1 MVVSVLVEITSRN
14 TDKMFDYVVPENL
27 LEKIKVGVRVAVPFA
42 SRIIQGFILEMKE
55 ESEYQELKELI
66 EVIDKD
72 VVLTS
77 ELLNL
82 GQYIKE
88 TTLATLIQSY
98 QVMLPKALK
107 ASKKRKTTIKYERWF
122 HLAMDKESALNLAKN
137 EQQKEIILKVDEEG
151 EVLYQNLVMISPS
164 SVKTLVN
171 NGILKEEKKECYRLA
186 HSNLESS
193 FTHLLTQ
200 EQKQV
205 VEKVL
210 TNSKRTYLLHGVTG
224 SGKTEVYM
232 ALIDEVLKLGKTAI
246 VLVPEISLTP
256 QIIAR
261 FRSHFGEIIAILHSG
276 LSDGEKYDEWRK
288 ISRGEVKIVIGARS
302 AIFAPLE
309 NIGIIII
316 DEEHSTTYKQ
326 ENNPR
331 YNAIDI
337 ALKRAKTHQCP
348 VVLGSATPSLESY
361 ARAKKGVYQLLEL
374 PHRVNGKQM
383 PKVHLIDKGK
393 INSKA
398 SLYFSTIL
406 IDAIKLR
413 LEKGEQSILF
423 LNKRGYSSYVT
434 CQNCG
439 YTEKCPH
446 CDITLTYHKS
456 SMMLRCHY
464 CGYAINKKRKCPVC
478 HQDSFR
484 DLGTGTERLEEE
496 IKKLFPT
503 ARVVRMDLDTTTSK
517 GAHEKMIYAF
527 SKHEYDILIGTQM
540 IAKGLDFPL
549 VTLVGVINADTSLN
563 IPDFRSGEYTFQ
575 LLNQVAGRCGR
586 KDLEGEV
593 YIQTFN
599 IDHYAIKFASIS
611 DYQNFYLYEMNFR
624 RQLKYPPFYYLTLVK
639 VLSKNEQKALEIST
653 IIAKIL
659 RRDCRE
665 CNVLGPSM
673 SNVFRINNVYRYLV
687 LIKYKSEPKLY
698 ETLEKILNHY
708 KTQAEFSIEVDF
720 NPLFVS

>member
-14 TDKMFDYVVPENL
+14 TDKMFDYQVPKSIEEQVKIGIRVV
-27 LEKIKVGVRVAVPFA
+27 VPFA
-42 SRIIQGFILEMKE
+42 NRTLQGFILEVKE
-55 ESEYQELKELI
+55 QSEYQELKEII
-66 EVIDKD
+66 EVIDTD

-77 ELLNL
+77 ELLEL
-82 GQYIKE
+82 GKYIKE

-107 ASKKRKTTIKYERWF
+107 ASKKRKPSIQYDKWLS
-122 HLAMDKESALNLAKN
+122 LAVDRKRAYQFAKN
-137 EQQKEIILKVDEEG
+137 EKQKEIIQRLEEKD
-151 EVLYQNLVMISPS
+151 EVLYQDLVMISPS
-164 SVKTLVN
+164 SVKTLLHH
-171 NGILKEEKKECYRLA
+171 GIVKEEKREHYRLVHA
-186 HSNLESS
+186 KEDAFSLHQ
-193 FTHLLTQ
+193 LTD
-200 EQKQV
+200 EQQQV
-205 VEKVL
+205 VDKIMQGKKLV
-210 TNSKRTYLLHGVTG
+210 NLLHGVTG

-261 FRSHFGEIIAILHSG
+261 FQSHFGNIIAILHSG

-288 ISRGEVKIVIGARS
+288 INRKEVKIVIGARS

-331 YNAIDI
+331 YHVIDVAI
-337 ALKRAKTHQCP
+337 KRAKTHQCS
-348 VVLGSATPSLESY
+348 VLLGSATPSLESY
-361 ARAKKGVYQLLEL
+361 ARAQKGVYQLLEL
-374 PHRVNGKQM
+374 PHRVNGKSM
-383 PKVHLIDKGK
+383 PKVYIIDKK
-393 INSKA
+393 VNNKE
-398 SLYFSTIL
+398 SLYFSTEL
-406 IDAIKLR
+406 MKAIKSR
-413 LEKGEQSILF
+413 LEKGEQTILF

-456 SMMLRCHY
+456 STMLRCHY
-464 CGYAINKKRKCPVC
+464 CGYAINKKNVCPEC
-478 HQDSFR
+478 HQNSFR
-484 DLGTGTERLEEE
+484 DLGMGTERLEEE
-496 IKKLFPT
+496 MKRLFPL
-503 ARVVRMDLDTTTSK
+503 AKVVRMDLDTTTTK
-517 GAHEKMIYAF
+517 DAHKKIIDAF
-527 SKHEYDILIGTQM
+527 SRHEYDILIGTQM

-599 IDHYAIKFASIS
+599 KDHYAIKLTSTY
-611 DYQNFYLYEMNFR
+611 DYQNFYRCEMNFR

-659 RRDCRE
+659 NRDCKE
-665 CNVLGPSM
+665 STILGPSM

-687 LIKYKSEPKLY
+687 LVKYKSEPRLY
-698 ETLEKILNHY
+698 EVLEKILNHY
-708 KTQAEFSIEVDF
+708 KTQPDFSIEVDF